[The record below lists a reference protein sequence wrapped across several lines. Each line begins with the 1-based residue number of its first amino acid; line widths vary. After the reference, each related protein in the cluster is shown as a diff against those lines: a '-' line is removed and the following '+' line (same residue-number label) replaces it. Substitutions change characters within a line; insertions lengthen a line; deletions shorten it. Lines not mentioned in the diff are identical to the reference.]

1 MKASQ
6 LLKKVRGNQFL
17 VDAPVLLRAVLEV
30 GTEQFDRIDSY
41 YGNEAR
47 IVKRS
52 TQKEVL
58 AAVQCLCA
66 FVRRECGFGG
76 SFDIDAD
83 MLASGNYEPVL
94 LVEDLDYENVFVV
107 GLVLFTRLRGDLVRW
122 ELSAAYLLPALRLKG
137 RFSRFIDLACWRYG
151 RFVVQ
156 PPLSARMAEIA
167 AKHKAGD
174 IGPDPYFG
182 RTTY

>member
-1 MKASQ
+1 M
-6 LLKKVRGNQFL
+6 KKVRGNQFL

-76 SFDIDAD
+76 
-83 MLASGNYEPVL
+83 
-94 LVEDLDYENVFVV
+94 
-107 GLVLFTRLRGDLVRW
+107 
-122 ELSAAYLLPALRLKG
+122 
-137 RFSRFIDLACWRYG
+137 
-151 RFVVQ
+151 
-156 PPLSARMAEIA
+156 
-167 AKHKAGD
+167 
-174 IGPDPYFG
+174 
-182 RTTY
+182 

>member
-6 LLKKVRGNQFL
+6 LLKKVQVNQFL
-17 VDAPVLLRAVLEV
+17 VDAPVLPRAVFEE
-30 GTEQFDRIDSY
+30 GTEQFDKVGSY
-41 YGNEAR
+41 YGHEAR
-47 IVKRS
+47 IVKAR
-52 TQKEVL
+52 THKEVL
-58 AAVQCLCA
+58 AAVQCLCT

-76 SFDIDAD
+76 SFDIDAE

-107 GLVLFTRLRGDLVRW
+107 GLVLFTRLRGDLVSW
-122 ELSAAYLLPALRLKG
+122 ELSAAYLLPALRLKR
-137 RFSRFIDLACWRYG
+137 RFAQFLGLACWRYG
-151 RFVVQ
+151 KFVVQ

-182 RTTY
+182 SASN